1 MTWYNPKNWGNVFNQ
16 IPKPE
21 GWWKYMAVAA
31 VVIAVVNVDLVSSAL
46 TKPELPTVIDI
57 VRSYQG
63 RQAGCDNNTQCEP
76 EYGESA
82 SNCPRDCLLTATP
95 TPTSTPWPTATPTP
109 TATSSPTPTPTAT
122 CTSTP
127 TPTPTATW
135 TPTPT
140 PTPTLTP
147 TPTRRKVCNPGQW
160 TSCGGTHGA
169 RCEEEHV
176 RMCQDDGTWGP
187 CLWDPKACGYI
198 PPTPEPCRCVGGVC
212 VCP

>member
-1 MTWYNPKNWGNVFNQ
+1 MGRIFSQMSKLG
-16 IPKPE
+16 
-21 GWWKYMAVAA
+21 GWWKYIVVTA
-31 VVIAVVNVDLVSSAL
+31 VVVAVVNVDLVSAVL
-46 TKPELPTVIDI
+46 TKPGLPTVIDI

-63 RQAGCDNNTQCEP
+63 RLAGCDDDTYCEP

-82 SNCPRDCLLTATP
+82 SNCPKDCL
-95 TPTSTPWPTATPTP
+95 PTATPTP
-109 TATSSPTPTPTAT
+109 TCTSSPTATPTLTATPQPTQTPTAT

-127 TPTPTATW
+127 TATPTATW

-140 PTPTLTP
+140 YTPTLTP
-147 TPTRRKVCNPGQW
+147 TPTPQCNPGQW
-160 TSCGGTHGA
+160 TSCGGQRGA
-169 RCEEEHV
+169 PCEEEYV
-176 RMCQDDGTWGP
+176 RMCQDDGTWGA